1 MALPKFMIPD
11 PTKSK
16 SSNTPEKMECDE
28 AIPSPGAERDTV
40 KEKIKIEPAFA
51 QNDTPKVL
59 KADWG
64 NYMNKMKGGT
74 TSPDIKVRY
83 PTEETSNINGTLSN
97 CPKRSKA
104 DACGEGNENESG
116 SATPDKENQDKVRK
130 VVLARSPRD
139 SPGRAKGFK
148 KLAVDEITDEI
159 LDRIPLRSGLKK
171 KPGLVLMHLFQ

>member
-1 MALPKFMIPD
+1 MSPA

-28 AIPSPGAERDTV
+28 AIPSPGAESDIV

-64 NYMNKMKGGT
+64 NYMNKIKGGT

-116 SATPDKENQDKVRK
+116 SPWCTLRASDSRWFLFEFKEKLRLELGRRK
-130 VVLARSPRD
+130 
-139 SPGRAKGFK
+139 
-148 KLAVDEITDEI
+148 
-159 LDRIPLRSGLKK
+159 RIK
-171 KPGLVLMHLFQ
+171 